1 VLDPALLRPG
11 RFDRQIVVPN
21 PDVVGRERILKVHV
35 RKVPLAPDVDLRVVA
50 RGTPGFSGADLMN
63 LVNEAA
69 LLAARRGK
77 RFVTATEFE
86 DAKDKVMMG
95 AERRTLV
102 MTEDE
107 KRLTA
112 YHEAGHAI
120 VALNVKA
127 TDPVHKATIIPRGRA
142 LGMVMQL
149 PERDKLSMS
158 LEQMTSRLAIM
169 MGGRVAEEMI
179 FGKDKVTSGAASDIE
194 QATRLARMM
203 VTRWGFSEELGMVSY
218 GENQEEVFLG
228 HSVSRQQNISEETAR
243 KIDAEIKRLVE
254 AGLAEAQQILEA
266 KRDALETLAQGLLE
280 YETLT
285 GDEIKNLLAGKPPVR
300 DAFDTTPAPK
310 ASAVPSTKAKTKG
323 SKGDET
329 GGLEPQPQA

>member
-1 VLDPALLRPG
+1 MSARCRSRPTST
-11 RFDRQIVVPN
+11 
-21 PDVVGRERILKVHV
+21 LKTI
-35 RKVPLAPDVDLRVVA
+35 A

-77 RFVTATEFE
+77 RLVTMAEFE

-120 VALNVKA
+120 CALHVPA

-179 FGKDKVTSGAASDIE
+179 FGRDKVTSGAASDIE

-203 VTRWGFSEELGMVSY
+203 VTRWGLSDELGTVAY

-228 HSVSRQQNISEETAR
+228 HSVSRQQNVSEETAR
-243 KIDAEIKRLVE
+243 KIDAEIRRLVE
-254 AGLAEAQQILEA
+254 SGLSEAQRILGDH
-266 KRDALETLAQGLLE
+266 RDELEMLAQGLLE
-280 YETLT
+280 YETLS
-285 GDEIKNLLAGKPPVR
+285 GEEIRNLIAGRPPVR
-300 DAFDTTPAPK
+300 EFSDDSASSR
-310 ASAVPSTKAKTKG
+310 ASAVPVTK
-323 SKGDET
+323 SKPSKPSGEPE